1 MTNIWEQNIREWY
14 EKSETSRLN
23 YLDLAS
29 TEKPT
34 SKELAHNIA
43 VIYDR
48 VCLSSKV
55 NLKEFRS
62 QQTQIQFLE
71 STVNQLSR
79 KIEKLEK
86 EVISLTQVCLEN
98 QSCKGNPLRKLE
110 SIEETLQ
117 QLKKVLTE

>member
-14 EKSETSRLN
+14 DKSGTSRLN

-29 TEKPT
+29 TEKPST
-34 SKELAHNIA
+34 KELAHNIA

-62 QQTQIQFLE
+62 QQIQIQSLE
-71 STVNQLSR
+71 ATVLQLGE

-86 EVISLTQVCLEN
+86 GINSLTQVF
-98 QSCKGNPLRKLE
+98 LE
-110 SIEETLQ
+110 SKSWNKEEQQLKSIEGILQ
-117 QLKKVLTE
+117 QLKRALVE